1 MKSLKDILNGN
12 PEECSDKDLEKSILE
27 AAHSENPPKI
37 EKPADADK
45 VTAAM
50 ANLSDMVTMAD
61 EMYYTLSEM
70 EEIEEEM
77 VGKIELIFE
86 SLDDLY
92 KEVDDAYDIAVPE
105 MGATSVKEAEE
116 IIGQSLDSIL
126 KEENITEAKSADFNR
141 ASRFVAELSASLT
154 KGSKLNK
161 EVNKTL
167 GGNYDRDFK
176 EMQDS
181 MDDIYDAWQ
190 DIEAEVDM
198 NEEVTIDEAKSMNV
212 SRTSRYIIELGAL
225 LKRGSKLNREIN
237 KTLGG
242 NYDRDFK
249 QMEDSLDDIHDA
261 FMDIEAEIEMN
272 ESTEISEAV
281 ITKEYVLKAM
291 YKDLR
296 AMKVA
301 DLKASYQYIK
311 AAHCNTKEGMDGMGT
326 KKDTLMAMY
335 KDLQSMSKRDLM
347 AAYEYIKASHC
358 TSEDAHE
365 DKMVN
370 AGAHRDDLKH
380 PKPQPVMASHCTEES
395 EISEGIDFSKVPDK
409 NLISWVTKFRTVK
422 GNPWSDFKQDM
433 AAAEREVKL
442 RKLKVEE
449 VELDEMET
457 KDDDLAVMIYDY
469 IGADTKGLPLK
480 TLIMQAVGKYFGSQR
495 DKVPSGGESGFEKG
509 QKEDY

>member
-1 MKSLKDILNGN
+1 
-12 PEECSDKDLEKSILE
+12 
-27 AAHSENPPKI
+27 
-37 EKPADADK
+37 
-45 VTAAM
+45 
-50 ANLSDMVTMAD
+50 
-61 EMYYTLSEM
+61 
-70 EEIEEEM
+70 
-77 VGKIELIFE
+77 
-86 SLDDLY
+86 
-92 KEVDDAYDIAVPE
+92 
-105 MGATSVKEAEE
+105 
-116 IIGQSLDSIL
+116 
-126 KEENITEAKSADFNR
+126 
-141 ASRFVAELSASLT
+141 
-154 KGSKLNK
+154 
-161 EVNKTL
+161 
-167 GGNYDRDFK
+167 
-176 EMQDS
+176 
-181 MDDIYDAWQ
+181 
-190 DIEAEVDM
+190 
-198 NEEVTIDEAKSMNV
+198 
-212 SRTSRYIIELGAL
+212 
-225 LKRGSKLNREIN
+225 
-237 KTLGG
+237 
-242 NYDRDFK
+242 
-249 QMEDSLDDIHDA
+249 
-261 FMDIEAEIEMN
+261 
-272 ESTEISEAV
+272 
-281 ITKEYVLKAM
+281 
-291 YKDLR
+291 
-296 AMKVA
+296 
-301 DLKASYQYIK
+301 
-311 AAHCNTKEGMDGMGT
+311 MDGMGT